1 MSALMGEERNVSGR
15 LSGSDRTGPNCSPR
29 GWLSGDAELLEAM
42 VEGASEGLVLLS
54 ADSLILQ
61 ANRAAAGMIGDDHIP
76 IIGRPIHDVLFKAT
90 FEASFIGEVVATN
103 VAVTWTYDLADGRS
117 ILVVARPV
125 VAGAARVLLIL
136 SDVSGM
142 KQLMNRA
149 QGAGRVGKR
158 TWAEMR
164 RTETT
169 ATDGAPVI
177 TRSVAMQTVRDKAL
191 QCAAVDSP
199 VLLLGETG
207 TGKGVFAKLIHE
219 ASARRSGPFYVVNC
233 GAIPEGLLEAE
244 LFGYAKGA
252 FTGADPRGKM
262 GLIELAHTGTLLLD
276 EIGDLS
282 RGLQVKLLRF
292 LEAGEVWP
300 VGASKSKRPDVR
312 IIAATNCDL
321 GQMIA
326 EGTFRKDLYYRLHV
340 LAIRIPPL
348 RDHPEDIPWLVA
360 MMLDQLERKP
370 GTRKHVAPQAL
381 EEICRLPFPGNV
393 RELWNLVESLT
404 VTALTDTIEN
414 TDLPGHTGGTPE
426 ASSTALLKPE
436 DGNLRE
442 KLGKVEAQIL
452 RETLQRYGTQSKA
465 ARHLG
470 VAQATVARKTKR
482 YGLGT

>member
-15 LSGSDRTGPNCSPR
+15 LSGSDRTGPNGSPR

-136 SDVSGM
+136 CDVSGM

-370 GTRKHVAPQAL
+370 GTRKRIAPQAL

-482 YGLGT
+482 YGLGA